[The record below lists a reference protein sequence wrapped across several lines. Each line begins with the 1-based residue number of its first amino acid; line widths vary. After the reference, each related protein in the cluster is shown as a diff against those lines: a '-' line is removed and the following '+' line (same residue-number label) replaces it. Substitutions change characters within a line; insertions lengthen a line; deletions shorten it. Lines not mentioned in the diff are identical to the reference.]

1 LFWLSGILI
10 GIFSG
15 PNQAS
20 SRSLMARFVPQGKEN
35 EFFGFFAFS
44 GKATA
49 FIGPFFL
56 GYFTQLFNSQRYGI
70 AVVLFL
76 LVIGT
81 ILLRSVDEEAGMAAA
96 QSPDIT

>member
-1 LFWLSGILI
+1 
-10 GIFSG
+10 
-15 PNQAS
+15 
-20 SRSLMARFVPQGKEN
+20 MARFVPQGKEN

-49 FIGPFFL
+49 FLGPFFL
-56 GYFTQLFNSQRYGI
+56 GYFTLLFNSQRYGI
-70 AVVLFL
+70 AVVLCL

-81 ILLRSVDEEAGMAAA
+81 ILLRFVDEEAGMAAA

>member
-1 LFWLSGILI
+1 
-10 GIFSG
+10 
-15 PNQAS
+15 
-20 SRSLMARFVPQGKEN
+20 MARFVPKDKVN

-49 FIGPFFL
+49 FLGPFFL

-70 AVVLFL
+70 AVVICL

-81 ILLRSVDEEAGMAAA
+81 ILLRFVDEEAGMAAG